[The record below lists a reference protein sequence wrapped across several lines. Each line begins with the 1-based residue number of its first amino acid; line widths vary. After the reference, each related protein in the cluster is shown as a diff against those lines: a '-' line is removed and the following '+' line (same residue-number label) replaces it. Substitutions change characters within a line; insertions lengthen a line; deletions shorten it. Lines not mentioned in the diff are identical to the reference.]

1 MTNLK
6 FPLTL
11 SCGCKALS
19 NCRCWSERGN
29 SGRVDGDSPIDRVL
43 REFNGA
49 WRQTLENYGCH
60 LPSGRHHGPCPVCG
74 GKDRFRFDDKEGRG
88 TWFCSQ
94 CDPQSGGGLLLLSRF
109 LGKPTIEVANELLG
123 NTPERSR
130 APVYRSFVSEDQI
143 RKANHEQARKG
154 AEALL
159 ASSELRPHAY
169 MSDRGLDG
177 QWLVNGEPIM
187 GKDRAV
193 IQPGE
198 LMLVPAYK
206 AEGDGSKLV
215 NVQKIKANKEKRP
228 LFGGDMAGVYHKLD
242 GHQKLIAIVEG
253 YATGVT
259 VNQVTGATTYCAFN
273 TGNLAAVSAWVA
285 GQHPGVSLVF
295 FADHDELDITHQWR
309 PGEKFAKDAA
319 APLGATVA
327 LPPELGDWDDYRQA
341 HGVEATKLAMKSAII
356 ADREA
361 CGVVVKQKDD
371 IKQVSVD
378 PANISA
384 SSAQLAAKTAH
395 DREKSTDCG
404 DSLIPPPAP
413 FGFTL
418 PGIAPAPAPAAANK
432 RKAAPKESDLPPG
445 IDFTGMDIDTPP
457 GLAGRIVEYIRE
469 GANRQLSGGAYSA
482 MALQCMAMAAAG
494 LPGLGGTKLSLITLT
509 LGMSAAGK
517 EWPQRVVKN
526 LLDAHGKT
534 IYGDIRSDK
543 DVIRSAIYDNG
554 HCFYVVDEA
563 QKILS
568 SNTGS
573 QQNKHMSNVIS
584 TLMELSTTSCYKL
597 SQLHR
602 DEFLTHIETARARV
616 EKVIEAKREAIAHM
630 NQDHEEGRIKKAQ
643 LEIEHLERKLADHDK
658 RAITARDGVRNPSL
672 HLLAYSTPQKLAAIV
687 DEDSIE
693 SGFLGRALI
702 NDCGI
707 ERAPQRL
714 TIADLKKAPSGGQD
728 MQFEMLKAQIGLICQ
743 LADDESKHS
752 VDSEFN
758 GSPFRYDITPDAER
772 DMCAILQHY
781 DQHHYRNHPRV
792 GAIYARLVERVMSLS
807 SIMALGNYGCDGARI
822 ESAYVRYA
830 LMLVLQSL
838 EHLTS
843 NLKINEGATEETN
856 EAKLEAV
863 QAAILKMINIDRRKD
878 DQDGW
883 RYVSVIKAQMKRR
896 KFYQQIQKQLDG
908 ANQDAMQNAL
918 AMLGGKVEM
927 DPSGKQIRMRK

>member
-1 MTNLK
+1 MTIK
-6 FPLTL
+6 FPLML
-11 SCGCKALS
+11 SCGHRALDNCK
-19 NCRCWSERGN
+19 CWSERG
-29 SGRVDGDSPIDRVL
+29 SYRSDGDSPIDRVL

-49 WRQTLENYGCH
+49 WRQTLEGYGCR

-74 GKDRFRFDDKEGRG
+74 GKDRFRFDDKDGRG

-109 LGKPTIEVANELLG
+109 LGKPTTEVANELLG

-130 APVYRSFVSEDQI
+130 APAYRSFVSDDQI

-159 ASSELRPHAY
+159 ASSELRPHSY

-177 QWLVNGEPIM
+177 LWLVNGEPIM
-187 GKDRAV
+187 GRDRAI

-198 LMLVPAYK
+198 LLLVPSYK
-206 AEGDGSKLV
+206 AEGDGSMLV
-215 NVQKIKANKEKRP
+215 NIQKIKATKEKRP
-228 LFGGDMAGVYHKLD
+228 IYGGDMAAVYHKLD
-242 GHQKLIAIVEG
+242 GHQRLIAIAEG

-273 TGNLAAVSAWVA
+273 TGNLAAVASWVA
-285 GQHPGVSLVF
+285 GQHPSAPVVL
-295 FADHDELDITHQWR
+295 FADHDELDPVHQWR

-319 APLGATVA
+319 APIRATVA
-327 LPPELGDWDDYRQA
+327 LPPKLGDWDDYRQA
-341 HGVEATKLAMKSAII
+341 HGVEETKVAMKAAII

-361 CGVVVKQKDD
+361 CGVVK
-371 IKQVSVD
+371 
-378 PANISA
+378 PAKHTPEPTPT
-384 SSAQLAAKTAH
+384 QEPAH
-395 DREKSTDCG
+395 M
-404 DSLIPPPAP
+404 PPAPVAP

-418 PGIAPAPAPAAANK
+418 PGAAPAPTSSPAAK
-432 RKAAPKESDLPPG
+432 RKAQPKESDLPPG
-445 IDFTGMDIDTPP
+445 IDFTGMDIDSPP
-457 GLAGRIVEYIRE
+457 GLAGRIVEYIRN

-482 MALQCMAMAAAG
+482 MALQCMAMAGAG
-494 LPGLGGTKLSLITLT
+494 LEGLGGTKLSLITLT

-534 IYGDIRSDK
+534 VYGDIRSDK

-563 QKILS
+563 QKILT
-568 SNTGS
+568 SNSGS
-573 QQNKHMSNVIS
+573 QHNKHMSNVIS

-602 DEFLTHIETARARV
+602 DEFLAHIETARARV

-630 NQDHEEGRIKKAQ
+630 NQDHEEARIKKAQ

-714 TIADLKKAPSGGQD
+714 TIADLKKPQSGGQD

-743 LADDESKHS
+743 LADDQSKQS

-758 GSPFRYDITPDAER
+758 GVPFGYQLTPEAEQ
-772 DMCAILQHY
+772 DLDAILNHY

-807 SIMALGNYGCDGARI
+807 SIMALGNYGCDGARV
-822 ESAYVRYA
+822 ERSYVRYA
-830 LMLVLQSL
+830 LMLTLQSL
-838 EHLTS
+838 DHLTS
-843 NLKINEGATEETN
+843 NLKINEGATEETV
-856 EAKLEAV
+856 EARLEAV
-863 QAAILKMINIDRRKD
+863 QAAILKMINVDRRKD

-883 RYVSVIKAQMKRR
+883 RYISVIKAQMKRR

-918 AMLGGKVEM
+918 AMLGGKVEV
-927 DPSGKQIRMRK
+927 DPTGKQIRLRK

>member
-1 MTNLK
+1 MTNLT

-74 GKDRFRFDDKEGRG
+74 GKDRFRFDDKDGRG

-130 APVYRSFVSEDQI
+130 APVYRSFVSDDQI

-159 ASSELRPHAY
+159 ASSELRPHPY

-177 QWLVNGEPIM
+177 LWLVNGEPIM
-187 GKDRAV
+187 GRDRSV
-193 IQPGE
+193 IQPGG
-198 LMLVPAYK
+198 LLLVPAYK
-206 AEGDGSKLV
+206 AEGDGSLLV
-215 NVQKIKANKEKRP
+215 NVQKIKASKEKRP
-228 LFGGDMAGVYHKLD
+228 IYGGDMAAVYHKID
-242 GHQKLIAIVEG
+242 GHQKLIAIAEG

-273 TGNLAAVSAWVA
+273 TGNLAAVAAWA
-285 GQHPGVSLVF
+285 SGQHPGVPVVL
-295 FADHDELDITHQWR
+295 FADHDELDPAHQWR

-341 HGVEATKLAMKSAII
+341 HGVEATKLAMRQAIA

-361 CGVVVKQKDD
+361 CGVVVAK
-371 IKQVSVD
+371 
-378 PANISA
+378 PAPAESA
-384 SSAQLAAKTAH
+384 PQPAAEPAPAPTMQ
-395 DREKSTDCG
+395 
-404 DSLIPPPAP
+404 PAP

-418 PGIAPAPAPAAANK
+418 PGMPPSPAVATTK

-445 IDFTGMDIDTPP
+445 IDFNGMDIDTPP

-482 MALQCMAMAAAG
+482 MALQCMAMAGAG

-534 IYGDIRSDK
+534 VYGDIRSDK

-616 EKVIEAKREAIAHM
+616 EKVIEAKREAMAHM

-643 LEIEHLERKLADHDK
+643 LEIEHLERKLADHDR

-714 TIADLKKAPSGGQD
+714 TIEDLKKAPTGGQD

-752 VDSEFN
+752 VDNEFN
-758 GSPFRYDITPDAER
+758 GSRFRYDITPDAER

-822 ESAYVRYA
+822 ESSYVRYA

-843 NLKINEGATEETN
+843 NLKINEGATEETV

-918 AMLGGKVEM
+918 AMLGGNIEM

>member
-123 NTPERSR
+123 NTTERSR
-130 APVYRSFVSEDQI
+130 APVYRSFVSDDQI

-159 ASSELRPHAY
+159 TSSELRPHPY

-187 GKDRAV
+187 GKDRAI
-193 IQPGE
+193 IQPGD
-198 LMLVPAYK
+198 LLLVPAYK
-206 AEGDGSKLV
+206 ADGDGSKLV

-228 LFGGDMAGVYHKLD
+228 LFGGDMAAVYHKLD

-259 VNQVTGATTYCAFN
+259 ANQVTGATTYCAFN
-273 TGNLAAVSAWVA
+273 TGNLAVVSAWVA
-285 GQHPGVSLVF
+285 EQHPGVPVVF
-295 FADHDELDITHQWR
+295 FADHDEHGAGLR
-309 PGEKFAKDAA
+309 YAKDAA
-319 APLGATVA
+319 APIGATVA

-341 HGVEATKLAMKSAII
+341 HGVEETKQAMRQAIA

-361 CGVVVKQKDD
+361 CGVVVAKPVTTK
-371 IKQVSVD
+371 SALE
-378 PANISA
+378 PAPN
-384 SSAQLAAKTAH
+384 T
-395 DREKSTDCG
+395 STT
-404 DSLIPPPAP
+404 PEPAPTMQQPAP

-418 PGIAPAPAPAAANK
+418 PGMPPAPTPAPASK
-432 RKAAPKESDLPPG
+432 RKATPKESDLPPG

-643 LEIEHLERKLADHDK
+643 LEIEQLERKLADHDK

-714 TIADLKKAPSGGQD
+714 TIADLKKAPTGGQD

-822 ESAYVRYA
+822 ESSYVRYA

-843 NLKINEGATEETN
+843 NLKINEGATEETV

-918 AMLGGKVEM
+918 AMLGGKIEM

>member
-1 MTNLK
+1 MTNLT

-49 WRQTLENYGCH
+49 WRQTLENYGCR

-74 GKDRFRFDDKEGRG
+74 GKDRFRFDDKDGRG

-123 NTPERSR
+123 NTQERSR
-130 APVYRSFVSEDQI
+130 APVYRSFVSEEQI

-159 ASSELRPHAY
+159 ASSELRTHPY

-187 GKDRAV
+187 GRDRSV

-198 LMLVPAYK
+198 LLLVPAYK
-206 AEGDGSKLV
+206 ADGDGSKLV

-228 LFGGDMAGVYHKLD
+228 LYGGDMAGVYHKLD
-242 GHQKLIAIVEG
+242 GHQKLIAIAEG

-273 TGNLAAVSAWVA
+273 TGNLASVLAWVS
-285 GQHPGVSLVF
+285 GQHPGVPVVL
-295 FADHDELDITHQWR
+295 FADNDEHGAGLR
-309 PGEKFAKDAA
+309 YAKDAA

-341 HGVEATKLAMKSAII
+341 HGVEATKLAMRQAIA

-361 CGVVVKQKDD
+361 CGVVAK
-371 IKQVSVD
+371 
-378 PANISA
+378 PAQEPTKA
-384 SSAQLAAKTAH
+384 PEPTPEPAPMPPVPSAQ
-395 DREKSTDCG
+395 
-404 DSLIPPPAP
+404 

-418 PGIAPAPAPAAANK
+418 PGAAPAPAAGGAAK
-432 RKAAPKESDLPPG
+432 RKAPPKESDLPPG
-445 IDFTGMDIDTPP
+445 IDFDGMDIDSPP

-482 MALQCMAMAAAG
+482 MALQCMAMAGAG

-568 SNTGS
+568 SNSGS

-643 LEIEHLERKLADHDK
+643 LEIEQLERKLADHDK
-658 RAITARDGVRNPSL
+658 RAITARDGVRHPSL

-714 TIADLKKAPSGGQD
+714 TIADLKKAPTGGQD

-822 ESAYVRYA
+822 ESSYVRYA

-843 NLKINEGATEETN
+843 NLKINEGATEETV

>member
-11 SCGCKALS
+11 SCGCGALS

-29 SGRVDGDSPIDRVL
+29 TGRVDGDSPIDRVL

-130 APVYRSFVSEDQI
+130 APVYRSFVSEDRI

-159 ASSELRPHAY
+159 ASSELRPHPY

-187 GKDRAV
+187 GRDRSV

-198 LMLVPAYK
+198 LLLVPAYK

-215 NVQKIKANKEKRP
+215 NVQKIKTNKEKRP
-228 LFGGDMAGVYHKLD
+228 LYGGDMAGVYHKLD

-273 TGNLAAVSAWVA
+273 TGNLASVSAWVA
-285 GQHPGVSLVF
+285 GRHPGVPLVF
-295 FADHDELDITHQWR
+295 FADNDEHGAGLR
-309 PGEKFAKDAA
+309 YAKDAA
-319 APLGATVA
+319 APIAATVA
-327 LPPELGDWDDYRQA
+327 LPPELGDWDDYRQK
-341 HGVEATKLAMKSAII
+341 HGVEEAKLAMRQAIA

-361 CGVVVKQKDD
+361 CGVVV
-371 IKQVSVD
+371 
-378 PANISA
+378 
-384 SSAQLAAKTAH
+384 AK
-395 DREKSTDCG
+395 
-404 DSLIPPPAP
+404 PAP
-413 FGFTL
+413 APALTTATTPEPAPAMSTQSTPQAHFGFTL
-418 PGIAPAPAPAAANK
+418 PGMPQSPAAAATTK
-432 RKAAPKESDLPPG
+432 RKSATKESDLPPG
-445 IDFTGMDIDTPP
+445 IDFNGMDIDTPP

-482 MALQCMAMAAAG
+482 MALQCMAMAGAG

-534 IYGDIRSDK
+534 VYGDIRSDK

-568 SNTGS
+568 SNSGS

-616 EKVIEAKREAIAHM
+616 EKMIEAKREAIAHM

-643 LEIEHLERKLADHDK
+643 LEIEQLERKLADHDR

-714 TIADLKKAPSGGQD
+714 TIEDLKKAPSGGQD

-752 VDSEFN
+752 VDNEFN
-758 GSPFRYDITPDAER
+758 GSRFRYDITPGAER

-822 ESAYVRYA
+822 ESSYVRYA

-843 NLKINEGATEETN
+843 NLKINEGATEETV

-918 AMLGGKVEM
+918 AMLGGKIEM
-927 DPSGKQIRMRK
+927 DPSGKQIRLRK

>member
-1 MTNLK
+1 MTNLT
-6 FPLTL
+6 FPLML
-11 SCGCKALS
+11 SCGHQALS
-19 NCRCWSERGN
+19 NCKCWSERG
-29 SGRVDGDSPIDRVL
+29 SRRPDGDSPVDRVL

-49 WRQTLENYGCH
+49 WRQTMENYGCH

-74 GKDRFRFDDKEGRG
+74 GKDRFRFDDKDGRG

-94 CDPQSGGGLLLLSRF
+94 CDPQSGGGLLLLSKF

-159 ASSELRPHAY
+159 ASSELHQHAY

-187 GKDRAV
+187 GRDRSV
-193 IQPGE
+193 IQPGD
-198 LMLVPAYK
+198 LLLVPVYK

-242 GHQKLIAIVEG
+242 GHQKLIAITEG

-259 VNQVTGATTYCAFN
+259 VNQVTGALTYCAFN
-273 TGNLAAVSAWVA
+273 TGNLAAVAAWA
-285 GQHPGVSLVF
+285 SGQHPGVPVVL
-295 FADHDELDITHQWR
+295 FADNDEHGAGLR
-309 PGEKFAKDAA
+309 YAKDAA
-319 APLGATVA
+319 APLSATVA
-327 LPPELGDWDDYRQA
+327 LPTELGDWDDYRQA
-341 HGVEATKLAMKSAII
+341 HGVEATKLAMRQAIA

-361 CGVVVKQKDD
+361 CGVVAK
-371 IKQVSVD
+371 
-378 PANISA
+378 PAQEPTKA
-384 SSAQLAAKTAH
+384 PEPTPEPA
-395 DREKSTDCG
+395 
-404 DSLIPPPAP
+404 PMPPAP
-413 FGFTL
+413 VAHFGFTL
-418 PGIAPAPAPAAANK
+418 PGIPPAPSAATTK
-432 RKAAPKESDLPPG
+432 RKAPPKESDLPPG
-445 IDFTGMDIDTPP
+445 IDFNGMDIDNPP
-457 GLAGRIVEYIRE
+457 GLAGRIVEYIRN

-482 MALQCMAMAAAG
+482 MALQCMAMAGAG
-494 LPGLGGTKLSLITLT
+494 LEGLGGTKLSLITLT

-534 IYGDIRSDK
+534 VYGDIRSDK

-643 LEIEHLERKLADHDK
+643 LEIEQLERKLADHDR

-714 TIADLKKAPSGGQD
+714 TIEDLKKAPTGGQD

-752 VDSEFN
+752 VDNEFN
-758 GSPFRYDITPDAER
+758 GVPFGYQLTPEAEE
-772 DMCAILQHY
+772 DLDAILNHY

-807 SIMALGNYGCDGARI
+807 SIMALGNYGCDGARV
-822 ESAYVRYA
+822 ERSYVRYA
-830 LMLVLQSL
+830 LMLVLHSL

-843 NLKINEGATEETN
+843 NLKINEGATEETV

-927 DPSGKQIRMRK
+927 DPSGKQIRLRK

>member
-123 NTPERSR
+123 NTTERSR

-159 ASSELRPHAY
+159 ASSELRAHPY

-193 IQPGE
+193 IKPGE

-242 GHQKLIAIVEG
+242 GHQKLIAIAEG

-285 GQHPGVSLVF
+285 GQHPGVPVVF

-319 APLGATVA
+319 APIGATVA

-341 HGVEATKLAMKSAII
+341 HGMEETKMAMKSAII

-361 CGVVVKQKDD
+361 CGV
-371 IKQVSVD
+371 
-378 PANISA
+378 A
-384 SSAQLAAKTAH
+384 AAKPVPSEPAPEPAPTM
-395 DREKSTDCG
+395 
-404 DSLIPPPAP
+404 LPPAPNAPITP

-418 PGIAPAPAPAAANK
+418 PGMAPSPSATETK
-432 RKAAPKESDLPPG
+432 RKADPKESDLPPG

-630 NQDHEEGRIKKAQ
+630 NQDHEDGRIKKAQ
-643 LEIEHLERKLADHDK
+643 LEIEQLERKLADHDK

-714 TIADLKKAPSGGQD
+714 TIADLKKAPAGGQD

-822 ESAYVRYA
+822 ESSYVRYA

-843 NLKINEGATEETN
+843 NLKINEGATEETI

-918 AMLGGKVEM
+918 AMLGGKVEV
-927 DPSGKQIRMRK
+927 DPSGKQIRLRK

>member
-74 GKDRFRFDDKEGRG
+74 GKDRFRFDDKDGRG

-187 GKDRAV
+187 GRDRSV

-242 GHQKLIAIVEG
+242 GHKKLIAIVEG

-259 VNQVTGATTYCAFN
+259 VNQVTGATTYVAFQ
-273 TGNLAAVSAWVA
+273 TGNLASVSAWVA
-285 GQHPGVSLVF
+285 GQHPGGAVVF
-295 FADHDELDITHQWR
+295 FADHDELDPVHQWR

-319 APLGATVA
+319 APIGATVA

-341 HGVEATKLAMKSAII
+341 HGVEETKVAMRQAIA

-361 CGVVVKQKDD
+361 CGVVVAKPE
-371 IKQVSVD
+371 
-378 PANISA
+378 PAEPA
-384 SSAQLAAKTAH
+384 PAPTAATML
-395 DREKSTDCG
+395 EPTPTT
-404 DSLIPPPAP
+404 PPPTP

-418 PGIAPAPAPAAANK
+418 PGMPPAPAAATTK

-482 MALQCMAMAAAG
+482 MALQCMAMAGAG

-568 SNTGS
+568 SNSGG

-714 TIADLKKAPSGGQD
+714 TIADLKKAPAGGQD

-743 LADDESKHS
+743 LADDESKRS
-752 VDSEFN
+752 VDNEFN

-822 ESAYVRYA
+822 ESSYVRYS

-843 NLKINEGATEETN
+843 NLKINEGATEETV

-927 DPSGKQIRMRK
+927 DPSGKQIRLRK

>member
-6 FPLTL
+6 FPLAL

-29 SGRVDGDSPIDRVL
+29 SGRVDGNSPIDRVS

-159 ASSELRPHAY
+159 ASSELRPHPY

-177 QWLVNGEPIM
+177 HWLVNGEPIM
-187 GKDRAV
+187 GRDRSV

-198 LMLVPAYK
+198 LLLIPAYK

-215 NVQKIKANKEKRP
+215 NVHKIKANKEKRP
-228 LFGGDMAGVYHKLD
+228 LFGGDMAAVYHKLD
-242 GHQKLIAIVEG
+242 GHQKLIAIAEG

-285 GQHPGVSLVF
+285 GHHPGVSVVF
-295 FADHDELDITHQWR
+295 FADNDEHGAGLR
-309 PGEKFAKDAA
+309 YAKDAA

-327 LPPELGDWDDYRQA
+327 LPPELGDWDDYRQV
-341 HGVEATKLAMKSAII
+341 HGGEATKLAMRQAIA
-356 ADREA
+356 ADRES
-361 CGVVVKQKDD
+361 CGVAVAK
-371 IKQVSVD
+371 
-378 PANISA
+378 PAQA
-384 SSAQLAAKTAH
+384 EHTPAEPAPTTAATPEPAP
-395 DREKSTDCG
+395 
-404 DSLIPPPAP
+404 IMPPPAP

-418 PGIAPAPAPAAANK
+418 PGMPPAPTPAPASK
-432 RKAAPKESDLPPG
+432 RKVAPKESDLPPG

-630 NQDHEEGRIKKAQ
+630 NQVHEEGRIKKAQ
-643 LEIEHLERKLADHDK
+643 LEIEQLERKLADHDK

-714 TIADLKKAPSGGQD
+714 TIADLKKAPAGGQD

-752 VDSEFN
+752 VDNEFN

-772 DMCAILQHY
+772 DMCVILQHY

-822 ESAYVRYA
+822 ESSYVRYA

-843 NLKINEGATEETN
+843 NLKINEGATEETI

>member
-130 APVYRSFVSEDQI
+130 APVYRSFVGEDQI

-159 ASSELRPHAY
+159 ASSELRQHAY

-187 GKDRAV
+187 GRDRSV

-198 LMLVPAYK
+198 LLLVPAYK
-206 AEGDGSKLV
+206 AEGDGSMLV

-228 LFGGDMAGVYHKLD
+228 IYGGDMAAVYHKLD
-242 GHQKLIAIVEG
+242 GHQKLIAITEG

-273 TGNLAAVSAWVA
+273 TGNLASVSAWVA
-285 GQHPGVSLVF
+285 SQHPGVSVVF

-319 APLGATVA
+319 APIGATVA
-327 LPPELGDWDDYRQA
+327 LPPGLGDWDDYRQE
-341 HGVEATKLAMKSAII
+341 HGLEATKLAMRQAIA
-356 ADREA
+356 ADRES
-361 CGVVVKQKDD
+361 CGVAVAK
-371 IKQVSVD
+371 
-378 PANISA
+378 PAPA
-384 SSAQLAAKTAH
+384 EPAPTTAATP
-395 DREKSTDCG
+395 E
-404 DSLIPPPAP
+404 PAPTMQQPSP

-418 PGIAPAPAPAAANK
+418 PGMPPAPTPAPASK
-432 RKAAPKESDLPPG
+432 RKASPKESDLPPG
-445 IDFTGMDIDTPP
+445 IDFSGMDIDTPP

-602 DEFLTHIETARARV
+602 DEFLAHIETARARV

-643 LEIEHLERKLADHDK
+643 LEIEQLERKLADHDK

-714 TIADLKKAPSGGQD
+714 TIADLKKAPAGGQD

-822 ESAYVRYA
+822 ESSYVRYA

-843 NLKINEGATEETN
+843 NLKINEGATEETI

>member
-1 MTNLK
+1 MTNLT

-29 SGRVDGDSPIDRVL
+29 YGRVDGDSPIDRVL

-60 LPSGRHHGPCPVCG
+60 LPSGRNHGPCPVCSG
-74 GKDRFRFDDKEGRG
+74 GKQSSDRFRFDDKDGRG
-88 TWFCSQ
+88 TWFCNQ
-94 CDPQSGGGLLLLSRF
+94 CTPQSGGGLLLLSRF

-123 NTPERSR
+123 NTTERSR
-130 APVYRSFVSEDQI
+130 APVYRSFVSDDQI

-159 ASSELRPHAY
+159 ASSELRHHPY

-187 GKDRAV
+187 GRDRSV
-193 IQPGE
+193 IQPGD
-198 LMLVPAYK
+198 LLLVPAYK

-242 GHQKLIAIVEG
+242 GHQKLIAITEG

-273 TGNLAAVSAWVA
+273 TGNLAVVAAWA
-285 GQHPGVSLVF
+285 SEQHPGVPVVF
-295 FADHDELDITHQWR
+295 FADNDEHGAGLR
-309 PGEKFAKDAA
+309 YAKDAA
-319 APLGATVA
+319 APIGATVA

-341 HGVEATKLAMKSAII
+341 HGVEEAKIAMRQAIA

-361 CGVVVKQKDD
+361 CGVVVTKAATAEPE
-371 IKQVSVD
+371 
-378 PANISA
+378 PAA
-384 SSAQLAAKTAH
+384 PAAVEPGPAPT
-395 DREKSTDCG
+395 E
-404 DSLIPPPAP
+404 PPPTP

-418 PGIAPAPAPAAANK
+418 PGMAPAPAAAPASK

-482 MALQCMAMAAAG
+482 MALQCMAMAGAG

-534 IYGDIRSDK
+534 VYGDIRSDK

-616 EKVIEAKREAIAHM
+616 EKVIEAKREAMAHM

-643 LEIEHLERKLADHDK
+643 LEIEQLERKLADHDR

-714 TIADLKKAPSGGQD
+714 TIEDLKKAPTGGQD

-743 LADDESKHS
+743 LADDESKQS
-752 VDSEFN
+752 VDNEFN
-758 GSPFRYDITPDAER
+758 GSRFRYDITPDAER

-822 ESAYVRYA
+822 ESSYVRYA

-843 NLKINEGATEETN
+843 NLKINEGATEETV

-918 AMLGGKVEM
+918 AMLGGKIEM
-927 DPSGKQIRMRK
+927 DPSGKQIRLRK

>member
-19 NCRCWSERGN
+19 NCRCWSERCN

-60 LPSGRHHGPCPVCG
+60 LPSGRNHGPCPVCSG
-74 GKDRFRFDDKEGRG
+74 GKQNSDRFRFDDKGGRG

-109 LGKPTIEVANELLG
+109 LGKPTIDVANELLG

-159 ASSELRPHAY
+159 ASSELRTHPY

-187 GKDRAV
+187 GKDRVV

-228 LFGGDMAGVYHKLD
+228 LFGGDMSGVYHKLD
-242 GHQKLIAIVEG
+242 GHQKLIAIAEG

-259 VNQVTGATTYCAFN
+259 VNQVTGAATYCAFN

-285 GQHPGVSLVF
+285 GQHPGVPVVF
-295 FADHDELDITHQWR
+295 FADNDEHGAGLR
-309 PGEKFAKDAA
+309 YAKDAA
-319 APLGATVA
+319 APIGATVA

-341 HGVEATKLAMKSAII
+341 HGVEAAKLAMKSAII

-361 CGVVVKQKDD
+361 CGVAVAKQAP
-371 IKQVSVD
+371 VE
-378 PANISA
+378 PAPEPAPTTSTTPESA
-384 SSAQLAAKTAH
+384 PVM
-395 DREKSTDCG
+395 
-404 DSLIPPPAP
+404 PPPAPSAPPTP

-418 PGIAPAPAPAAANK
+418 PGMAPAPAAAPASK

-568 SNTGS
+568 SNSGS

-643 LEIEHLERKLADHDK
+643 LEIEQLERKLADHDK

-714 TIADLKKAPSGGQD
+714 TIADLKKAPTGGQD

-843 NLKINEGATEETN
+843 NLKINEGATEETI

-927 DPSGKQIRMRK
+927 DPSGKQIRLRK

>member
-1 MTNLK
+1 MTNLT

-29 SGRVDGDSPIDRVL
+29 SGRVDGDSPIERVL

-74 GKDRFRFDDKEGRG
+74 GKDRFRFDDKDGRG

-130 APVYRSFVSEDQI
+130 APVYRSFVSEGQI

-159 ASSELRPHAY
+159 ASSELRQHAY

-187 GKDRAV
+187 GRDRSV

-242 GHQKLIAIVEG
+242 GHQKLIAIAEG

-273 TGNLAAVSAWVA
+273 TGNLASVSAWVV
-285 GQHPGVSLVF
+285 GQHPGVPVVF
-295 FADHDELDITHQWR
+295 FADSDEHGAGLR
-309 PGEKFAKDAA
+309 YAKDAA

-341 HGVEATKLAMKSAII
+341 HGVEATKLAMRHAI
-356 ADREA
+356 ASDREV
-361 CGVVVKQKDD
+361 CGVVVAK
-371 IKQVSVD
+371 
-378 PANISA
+378 PAPA
-384 SSAQLAAKTAH
+384 EPAPAAPAAVEPGPAPT
-395 DREKSTDCG
+395 EP
-404 DSLIPPPAP
+404 LPQAP

-418 PGIAPAPAPAAANK
+418 PGMAPAPAAATITTTK

-568 SNTGS
+568 SNSGG

-602 DEFLTHIETARARV
+602 DEFLAHIETARARV

-643 LEIEHLERKLADHDK
+643 LEIEQLERKLADHDK
-658 RAITARDGVRNPSL
+658 RAITAREGVRNPSL

-714 TIADLKKAPSGGQD
+714 TIADLKKAPAGGQD

-743 LADDESKHS
+743 LADDESKRS
-752 VDSEFN
+752 VDNEFN

-822 ESAYVRYA
+822 ESSYVRYA

-843 NLKINEGATEETN
+843 NLKINEGATEETV

-927 DPSGKQIRMRK
+927 DPSGKQIRLRK

>member
-1 MTNLK
+1 MTNLT

-159 ASSELRPHAY
+159 ASSELRPHPY

-187 GKDRAV
+187 GRDRSV

-242 GHQKLIAIVEG
+242 GHRKLIAITEG

-273 TGNLAAVSAWVA
+273 TGNLASVSAWVA
-285 GQHPGVSLVF
+285 GQHPGVPVVF
-295 FADHDELDITHQWR
+295 FADNDEHGAGLR
-309 PGEKFAKDAA
+309 YAKDAA
-319 APLGATVA
+319 APIGATVA

-341 HGVEATKLAMKSAII
+341 HGVEETKLAMRQAIA

-361 CGVVVKQKDD
+361 CGVV
-371 IKQVSVD
+371 
-378 PANISA
+378 
-384 SSAQLAAKTAH
+384 AAKPAPAPEPAPTAATTP
-395 DREKSTDCG
+395 ELTPTTPTQSA
-404 DSLIPPPAP
+404 PQAP

-418 PGIAPAPAPAAANK
+418 PGMAPAPAAATITTTK

-482 MALQCMAMAAAG
+482 MALQCMAMAGAG

-643 LEIEHLERKLADHDK
+643 LEIEQLERKLADHDK
-658 RAITARDGVRNPSL
+658 RAITAREGVRNPSL

-714 TIADLKKAPSGGQD
+714 TIADLKKAPAGGQD

-743 LADDESKHS
+743 LADDESKRS
-752 VDSEFN
+752 VDNEFN

-822 ESAYVRYA
+822 ESSYVRYA

-843 NLKINEGATEETN
+843 NLKINEGATEETV

-918 AMLGGKVEM
+918 AMLGGKIEM

>member
-1 MTNLK
+1 MTIK
-6 FPLTL
+6 FPLML
-11 SCGCKALS
+11 SCGHQALS
-19 NCRCWSERGN
+19 NCKCWSERG
-29 SGRVDGDSPIDRVL
+29 SRRPDGDSPVDRVL

-49 WRQTLENYGCH
+49 WRQTLEGYGCH

-74 GKDRFRFDDKEGRG
+74 GKDRFRFDDKDGRG

-123 NTPERSR
+123 NTRERSR
-130 APVYRSFVSEDQI
+130 APVYRAIVSDDQI

-159 ASSELRPHAY
+159 ASSELRPHPY

-187 GKDRAV
+187 GRDRSV

-206 AEGDGSKLV
+206 AEGDGSRLV

-228 LFGGDMAGVYHKLD
+228 IYGGDMAAVYHKID
-242 GHQKLIAIVEG
+242 GHQKLIAIAEG

-259 VNQVTGATTYCAFN
+259 VNQVTGALTYCAFN
-273 TGNLAAVSAWVA
+273 TGNLAAVAAWA
-285 GQHPGVSLVF
+285 SGQHPGVPVVL
-295 FADHDELDITHQWR
+295 FADNDEHGAGLR
-309 PGEKFAKDAA
+309 YAKDAA

-327 LPPELGDWDDYRQA
+327 LPPELGDWDDYRQK
-341 HGVEATKLAMKSAII
+341 HGVEETKLAMRQAIA

-361 CGVVVKQKDD
+361 CGVVVAK
-371 IKQVSVD
+371 
-378 PANISA
+378 PAPA
-384 SSAQLAAKTAH
+384 EPPAVEPGPAPT
-395 DREKSTDCG
+395 E
-404 DSLIPPPAP
+404 PPPTP

-418 PGIAPAPAPAAANK
+418 PGMAPAPAAATTTK

-534 IYGDIRSDK
+534 VYGDIRSDK

-643 LEIEHLERKLADHDK
+643 LEIEQLERKLADHDR
-658 RAITARDGVRNPSL
+658 RAITAREGVRNPSL

-714 TIADLKKAPSGGQD
+714 TIEDLKKAPTGCQD
-728 MQFEMLKAQIGLICQ
+728 MQFEMLKAQIGIICQ
-743 LADDESKHS
+743 LADDESKRS
-752 VDSEFN
+752 VDNEFN

-822 ESAYVRYA
+822 ESSYVRYA

-843 NLKINEGATEETN
+843 NLKINEGATEETV

-863 QAAILKMINIDRRKD
+863 QAAILKMINIERRKD

-927 DPSGKQIRMRK
+927 DPSGKQIRLRK

>member
-1 MTNLK
+1 MTNIK

-49 WRQTLENYGCH
+49 WRQTLENYGCR

-159 ASSELRPHAY
+159 ASSELRSHPY

-187 GKDRAV
+187 GKDRAI
-193 IQPGE
+193 IQPGD
-198 LMLVPAYK
+198 LLLVPAYK

-228 LFGGDMAGVYHKLD
+228 LFGGDMVGVYHKLD
-242 GHQKLIAIVEG
+242 GHKKLIAITEG

-285 GQHPGVSLVF
+285 GQHPGVPVVF
-295 FADHDELDITHQWR
+295 FADHDEHGAGLR
-309 PGEKFAKDAA
+309 YAKDAA
-319 APLGATVA
+319 APIGATVA

-341 HGVEATKLAMKSAII
+341 HGVEATKLAMRQAIA
-356 ADREA
+356 ADRES
-361 CGVVVKQKDD
+361 CGVAVAKPEAA
-371 IKQVSVD
+371 
-378 PANISA
+378 PAPTPAPAPAPTIA
-384 SSAQLAAKTAH
+384 PEPAP
-395 DREKSTDCG
+395 
-404 DSLIPPPAP
+404 IMPPPAP

-418 PGIAPAPAPAAANK
+418 PGMSPAPAAAPASK

-445 IDFTGMDIDTPP
+445 IDFTGMDIDAPP

-482 MALQCMAMAAAG
+482 MALQCMAMAGAG
-494 LPGLGGTKLSLITLT
+494 LDGLGGTKLSLITLT

-534 IYGDIRSDK
+534 VYGDIRSDK

-568 SNTGS
+568 SNSGS

-616 EKVIEAKREAIAHM
+616 EKVIEAKREAMAGM
-630 NQDHEEGRIKKAQ
+630 NKDHEEARIKKAQ
-643 LEIEHLERKLADHDK
+643 LEIEQLERKLADHDK
-658 RAITARDGVRNPSL
+658 RAITARDGVKDPSL

-714 TIADLKKAPSGGQD
+714 TIADLKKAPAGGQD

-743 LADDESKHS
+743 LADDESKRS
-752 VDSEFN
+752 VDNEFN

-772 DMCAILQHY
+772 DMCVILQHY

-807 SIMALGNYGCDGARI
+807 SIMALGNYSCDGARI
-822 ESAYVRYA
+822 ESSYVRYA

-843 NLKINEGATEETN
+843 NLKINEGATEETI

>member
-1 MTNLK
+1 
-6 FPLTL
+6 
-11 SCGCKALS
+11 
-19 NCRCWSERGN
+19 
-29 SGRVDGDSPIDRVL
+29 
-43 REFNGA
+43 
-49 WRQTLENYGCH
+49 
-60 LPSGRHHGPCPVCG
+60 
-74 GKDRFRFDDKEGRG
+74 
-88 TWFCSQ
+88 
-94 CDPQSGGGLLLLSRF
+94 
-109 LGKPTIEVANELLG
+109 
-123 NTPERSR
+123 
-130 APVYRSFVSEDQI
+130 
-143 RKANHEQARKG
+143 
-154 AEALL
+154 
-159 ASSELRPHAY
+159 
-169 MSDRGLDG
+169 
-177 QWLVNGEPIM
+177 
-187 GKDRAV
+187 
-193 IQPGE
+193 
-198 LMLVPAYK
+198 MLVPAYK

-273 TGNLAAVSAWVA
+273 TGNLASVSAWVA
-285 GQHPGVSLVF
+285 DQHPGAPVVF
-295 FADHDELDITHQWR
+295 FADNDEHGAGLR
-309 PGEKFAKDAA
+309 YAKDAA
-319 APLGATVA
+319 APICATVA

-341 HGVEATKLAMKSAII
+341 HGVEATKAAMRQAIA

-361 CGVVVKQKDD
+361 CWVVTAKPV
-371 IKQVSVD
+371 
-378 PANISA
+378 PAPA
-384 SSAQLAAKTAH
+384 PTAATMP
-395 DREKSTDCG
+395 EQTPVM
-404 DSLIPPPAP
+404 IPPTP

-418 PGIAPAPAPAAANK
+418 PGMAPAPAAATSATTK

-445 IDFTGMDIDTPP
+445 IDFNGMDIDTPP

-482 MALQCMAMAAAG
+482 MALQCMAMAGAG

-568 SNTGS
+568 SNSGS

-602 DEFLTHIETARARV
+602 DEFLTHIETARSRV

-643 LEIEHLERKLADHDK
+643 LEIEQLERKLADHDK
-658 RAITARDGVRNPSL
+658 RAITAREGVRNPSL

-714 TIADLKKAPSGGQD
+714 TIADLKKAPAGGQD

-743 LADDESKHS
+743 LADDESKRS
-752 VDSEFN
+752 VDNEFN

-807 SIMALGNYGCDGARI
+807 SIMALGNCGCDGARI
-822 ESAYVRYA
+822 ESSYVRYA

-843 NLKINEGATEETN
+843 NLKINEGATEETI

-927 DPSGKQIRMRK
+927 DPSGKQIRLRK

>member
-109 LGKPTIEVANELLG
+109 LGKPTIDVANELLG

-159 ASSELRPHAY
+159 ASSELRSHPY

-187 GKDRAV
+187 GRDRSV

-198 LMLVPAYK
+198 LLLVPAYK
-206 AEGDGSKLV
+206 AEGDGSTLV

-228 LFGGDMAGVYHKLD
+228 LYGGDMAGVYHKLD
-242 GHQKLIAIVEG
+242 GHQKLIAIAEG

-273 TGNLAAVSAWVA
+273 TGNLAAVAAWA
-285 GQHPGVSLVF
+285 SGQHPGVPVVL
-295 FADHDELDITHQWR
+295 FADNDEHGAGLR
-309 PGEKFAKDAA
+309 YAKDAA

-341 HGVEATKLAMKSAII
+341 HGVEATKLAMRQAIA

-361 CGVVVKQKDD
+361 CGVVAK
-371 IKQVSVD
+371 
-378 PANISA
+378 PAQA
-384 SSAQLAAKTAH
+384 EHTTAEPAPTTAATPEPAP
-395 DREKSTDCG
+395 
-404 DSLIPPPAP
+404 IMPPPAP

-418 PGIAPAPAPAAANK
+418 PGMSPAPAAAPASK

-445 IDFTGMDIDTPP
+445 IDFNGMDIDTPP

-643 LEIEHLERKLADHDK
+643 LEIEQLERKLADHDK

-714 TIADLKKAPSGGQD
+714 TIADLKKAPTGGQD

-807 SIMALGNYGCDGARI
+807 SIMALGNYSCDGARI
-822 ESAYVRYA
+822 ESSYVRYA

-927 DPSGKQIRMRK
+927 DPSGKQIRLRK

>member
-29 SGRVDGDSPIDRVL
+29 SGRIDGDSPIERVL
-43 REFNGA
+43 REFNGS

-60 LPSGRHHGPCPVCG
+60 LPSGGHHGPCPVCG
-74 GKDRFRFDDKEGRG
+74 GKDRFRFDDKEGWG

-109 LGKPTIEVANELLG
+109 LGKPTLEVANELLG

-159 ASSELRPHAY
+159 ASSELRPHPY
-169 MSDRGLDG
+169 MLDRGLDG

-187 GKDRAV
+187 GRDRSV

-198 LMLVPAYK
+198 LLLVPAYK

-228 LFGGDMAGVYHKLD
+228 LYGGDMAGVYHKLD
-242 GHQKLIAIVEG
+242 GHQRLIAIVEG

-259 VNQVTGATTYCAFN
+259 VNQVTGATTYVAFQ
-273 TGNLAAVSAWVA
+273 TGNLASVSAWVA
-285 GQHPGVSLVF
+285 SQHPGVPVVF
-295 FADHDELDITHQWR
+295 FADNDEHGAGLR
-309 PGEKFAKDAA
+309 YAKDAA
-319 APLGATVA
+319 APICATVA
-327 LPPELGDWDDYRQA
+327 LPPELGDWDDYRQK
-341 HGVEATKLAMKSAII
+341 HGVEETKLAMRQAIT

-361 CGVVVKQKDD
+361 CGVVVAK
-371 IKQVSVD
+371 
-378 PANISA
+378 PAPAETAPQPAAEPAPAA
-384 SSAQLAAKTAH
+384 SPSMPTQIAPQ
-395 DREKSTDCG
+395 
-404 DSLIPPPAP
+404 AP

-418 PGIAPAPAPAAANK
+418 PGMPPAPAAAPATK
-432 RKAAPKESDLPPG
+432 RKVAPKESDLPPG
-445 IDFTGMDIDTPP
+445 IDFTGMDIDNPP

-482 MALQCMAMAAAG
+482 MALQCMAMAGAG

-534 IYGDIRSDK
+534 VYGDIRSDK

-568 SNTGS
+568 SNTGN

-616 EKVIEAKREAIAHM
+616 EKVIEAKREAMAHM

-643 LEIEHLERKLADHDK
+643 LEIEQLERKLADHDR

-714 TIADLKKAPSGGQD
+714 TIEDLKKAPSGGQD

-752 VDSEFN
+752 VDNEFN
-758 GSPFRYDITPDAER
+758 GSRFRYDITPDAER

-807 SIMALGNYGCDGARI
+807 SIMALGNYGCEGARI
-822 ESAYVRYA
+822 ESSYVRYA

-843 NLKINEGATEETN
+843 NLKINEGATEETV

-918 AMLGGKVEM
+918 AMLGGKIEM
-927 DPSGKQIRMRK
+927 DPSGKQIRLRK

>member
-43 REFNGA
+43 RDFNGA

-88 TWFCSQ
+88 SWFCSQ

-109 LGKPTIEVANELLG
+109 LGRPTIEVANELLG

-159 ASSELRPHAY
+159 ASSELRSHPY

-187 GKDRAV
+187 GKDRAI

-198 LMLVPAYK
+198 LLLVPAHK

-228 LFGGDMAGVYHKLD
+228 LYGGDMAGVYHKLD
-242 GHQKLIAIVEG
+242 GHQRLIAIVEG

-273 TGNLAAVSAWVA
+273 TGNLAAVAAWA
-285 GQHPGVSLVF
+285 SGQHTGVPVVF
-295 FADHDELDITHQWR
+295 FADNDEHGAGLR
-309 PGEKFAKDAA
+309 YARDAA
-319 APLGATVA
+319 APIGATVA
-327 LPPELGDWDDYRQA
+327 LPPELGDWDDYRQTR
-341 HGVEATKLAMKSAII
+341 GVEETKVAMRQGIA

-361 CGVVVKQKDD
+361 CGVAK
-371 IKQVSVD
+371 
-378 PANISA
+378 PAQA
-384 SSAQLAAKTAH
+384 EHTPAEPAPTTAATPEPAP
-395 DREKSTDCG
+395 
-404 DSLIPPPAP
+404 IMPPPAP

-418 PGIAPAPAPAAANK
+418 PGMPPAPTPAPASK
-432 RKAAPKESDLPPG
+432 RKATPKESDLPPG
-445 IDFTGMDIDTPP
+445 IDFNGMDIDTPP

-643 LEIEHLERKLADHDK
+643 LEIEQLERKLADHDK

-714 TIADLKKAPSGGQD
+714 TIADLKKAPTGGQD

-792 GAIYARLVERVMSLS
+792 GAIYARFVERVLSLS
-807 SIMALGNYGCDGARI
+807 SIMALGNVIMGVATI
-822 ESAYVRYA
+822 ESSYVRYA

-856 EAKLEAV
+856 EARLEAV

>member
-130 APVYRSFVSEDQI
+130 APVYRSFVGEDQI

-159 ASSELRPHAY
+159 ASSELRQHAY

-187 GKDRAV
+187 GRDRSV

-198 LMLVPAYK
+198 LLLVPAYK
-206 AEGDGSKLV
+206 AEGDGSMLV

-228 LFGGDMAGVYHKLD
+228 IYGGDMAAVYHKLD
-242 GHQKLIAIVEG
+242 GHQKLIAITEG

-273 TGNLAAVSAWVA
+273 TGNLASVSAWVA
-285 GQHPGVSLVF
+285 SQHPGVSVVF

-319 APLGATVA
+319 APIGATVA
-327 LPPELGDWDDYRQA
+327 LPPGLGDWDDYRQE
-341 HGVEATKLAMKSAII
+341 HGLEATKLAMRQAIA
-356 ADREA
+356 ADRES
-361 CGVVVKQKDD
+361 CGVAVAK
-371 IKQVSVD
+371 
-378 PANISA
+378 PAPA
-384 SSAQLAAKTAH
+384 EPAPTTAATP
-395 DREKSTDCG
+395 E
-404 DSLIPPPAP
+404 PAPTMQQPSP

-418 PGIAPAPAPAAANK
+418 PGMPPAPTPAPASK
-432 RKAAPKESDLPPG
+432 RKASPKESDLPPG
-445 IDFTGMDIDTPP
+445 IDFSGMDIDTPP

-568 SNTGS
+568 SKTGS

-602 DEFLTHIETARARV
+602 DEFLAHIETARARV

-643 LEIEHLERKLADHDK
+643 LEIEQLERKLADHDK

-714 TIADLKKAPSGGQD
+714 TIADLKKAPTGGQD

-822 ESAYVRYA
+822 ESSYVRYA

-843 NLKINEGATEETN
+843 NLKINEGATEETI

>member
-1 MTNLK
+1 MTNLT

-29 SGRVDGDSPIDRVL
+29 SGRVDGDSPIERVL

-74 GKDRFRFDDKEGRG
+74 GKDRFRFDDKDGRG

-123 NTPERSR
+123 NTTERSL

-159 ASSELRPHAY
+159 ASSELRPHPY

-187 GKDRAV
+187 GRDRSV
-193 IQPGE
+193 IQPGD
-198 LMLVPAYK
+198 LLLVPAYK
-206 AEGDGSKLV
+206 AEGDGSRLV
-215 NVQKIKANKEKRP
+215 NVQKIKTNKEKRP

-285 GQHPGVSLVF
+285 ERHQGVPVVF
-295 FADHDELDITHQWR
+295 FADNDEHGAGLR
-309 PGEKFAKDAA
+309 YAKDAA
-319 APLGATVA
+319 APIGATVA
-327 LPPELGDWDDYRQA
+327 LPPELGDWDDYRQR
-341 HGVEATKLAMKSAII
+341 HGVEETKTAMRQAIA

-361 CGVVVKQKDD
+361 CGVVVAK
-371 IKQVSVD
+371 
-378 PANISA
+378 PAPA
-384 SSAQLAAKTAH
+384 EPAPEPVPTTAITP
-395 DREKSTDCG
+395 KPSPTM
-404 DSLIPPPAP
+404 PPPTP

-418 PGIAPAPAPAAANK
+418 PGMPPAPAAATTK

-482 MALQCMAMAAAG
+482 MALQCMAMAGAG

-568 SNTGS
+568 SNSGG

-643 LEIEHLERKLADHDK
+643 LEIEQLERKLTDHDK
-658 RAITARDGVRNPSL
+658 RAITAREGVRNPSL

-714 TIADLKKAPSGGQD
+714 TIADLKKAPTGGQD
-728 MQFEMLKAQIGLICQ
+728 VQFEMLKAQIGMICQ

-752 VDSEFN
+752 VNNEFN

-822 ESAYVRYA
+822 ESSYVRYA

-843 NLKINEGATEETN
+843 NLKINEGATEETV

-918 AMLGGKVEM
+918 AMLGGKIEM
-927 DPSGKQIRMRK
+927 DPSGKQIRLRK

>member
-29 SGRVDGDSPIDRVL
+29 PGRVDGDSPIDRVL

-130 APVYRSFVSEDQI
+130 APVYRSFVSDDQI

-187 GKDRAV
+187 GRDRSV

-198 LMLVPAYK
+198 LLLVPAYK
-206 AEGDGSKLV
+206 AEGDGSMLV

-228 LFGGDMAGVYHKLD
+228 IYGGDMAAVYHKLD
-242 GHQKLIAIVEG
+242 GHQKLIAIAEG

-259 VNQVTGATTYCAFN
+259 VNQVTGALTYCAFN
-273 TGNLAAVSAWVA
+273 TGNLAAVAAWVA
-285 GQHPGVSLVF
+285 GQHHGVPVVL
-295 FADHDELDITHQWR
+295 FADNDEHGAGLR
-309 PGEKFAKDAA
+309 YAKDAA
-319 APLGATVA
+319 APIGATVA

-341 HGVEATKLAMKSAII
+341 HAVEETKLAMRQAI
-356 ADREA
+356 AEDREA
-361 CGVVVKQKDD
+361 CGVVKPTK
-371 IKQVSVD
+371 
-378 PANISA
+378 PAPEPEP
-384 SSAQLAAKTAH
+384 TP
-395 DREKSTDCG
+395 EPTPM
-404 DSLIPPPAP
+404 PPAPSAP

-418 PGIAPAPAPAAANK
+418 PGAAPAPAAATTPK
-432 RKAAPKESDLPPG
+432 RKAPPKESDLPPG
-445 IDFTGMDIDTPP
+445 IDFDGMDIDSPP

-568 SNTGS
+568 SNSGS

-643 LEIEHLERKLADHDK
+643 LEIEQLERKLADHDK

-714 TIADLKKAPSGGQD
+714 TIADLKKAPTGGQD

-792 GAIYARLVERVMSLS
+792 GAIYARFVERVLSLS
-807 SIMALGNYGCDGARI
+807 SIMALGNVIMGVATI
-822 ESAYVRYA
+822 ERSYVRYA

-843 NLKINEGATEETN
+843 NLKINEGATEETI

-927 DPSGKQIRMRK
+927 DQSGKQIRMRK

>member
-11 SCGCKALS
+11 SCGCGALS

-29 SGRVDGDSPIDRVL
+29 TGRVDGDSPIDRVL
-43 REFNGA
+43 REFNGV

-74 GKDRFRFDDKEGRG
+74 GKDRFRFDDKDGRG

-123 NTPERSR
+123 NTPGRSR

-187 GKDRAV
+187 GRDRSV

-198 LMLVPAYK
+198 LLLVPAYK

-228 LFGGDMAGVYHKLD
+228 LYGGDMAGVYHKLD
-242 GHQKLIAIVEG
+242 GHQRLIAITEG

-259 VNQVTGATTYCAFN
+259 VNQVTGATNYCAFN
-273 TGNLAAVSAWVA
+273 TGNLAVVAAWA
-285 GQHPGVSLVF
+285 AEQHPGVPVVF
-295 FADHDELDITHQWR
+295 FADNDEHGAGLR
-309 PGEKFAKDAA
+309 YAKDAA

-341 HGVEATKLAMKSAII
+341 HGVEEAKLAMRQAIA

-361 CGVVVKQKDD
+361 CGVVVSRP
-371 IKQVSVD
+371 V
-378 PANISA
+378 PAE
-384 SSAQLAAKTAH
+384 T
-395 DREKSTDCG
+395 
-404 DSLIPPPAP
+404 
-413 FGFTL
+413 
-418 PGIAPAPAPAAANK
+418 APAPAPAAATMPELTPVIPPQSPFGFTLPGMAPAPAAAATTK

-482 MALQCMAMAAAG
+482 MALQCMAMAGAG

-568 SNTGS
+568 SNSGS

-643 LEIEHLERKLADHDK
+643 LEIEQLERKLADHDK
-658 RAITARDGVRNPSL
+658 RAITAREGVRNPSL

-714 TIADLKKAPSGGQD
+714 TIADLKKAPAGGQD
-728 MQFEMLKAQIGLICQ
+728 MQFEMLKAQIGLIYQ
-743 LADDESKHS
+743 LADDESKRS
-752 VDSEFN
+752 VDNEFN

-781 DQHHYRNHPRV
+781 DQYHYRNHPRV

-822 ESAYVRYA
+822 ESSYVRYA

-843 NLKINEGATEETN
+843 NLKINEGATEETV

-927 DPSGKQIRMRK
+927 DPSGKQIRLRK

>member
-1 MTNLK
+1 MTNLT

-29 SGRVDGDSPIDRVL
+29 SGRVDGDSPIERVL

-74 GKDRFRFDDKEGRG
+74 GKDRFRFDDKDGRG

-159 ASSELRPHAY
+159 ASSELRPHPY
-169 MSDRGLDG
+169 MSDRGMDG

-187 GKDRAV
+187 GRDRSV

-198 LMLVPAYK
+198 LLLVPAYK
-206 AEGDGSKLV
+206 AEGDGSMLV

-228 LFGGDMAGVYHKLD
+228 IYGGDMAAVYHKLD
-242 GHQKLIAIVEG
+242 GHQKLIAIAEG

-285 GQHPGVSLVF
+285 DQHPVVPVVF
-295 FADHDELDITHQWR
+295 FADNDEHGAGLR
-309 PGEKFAKDAA
+309 YAKDAA
-319 APLGATVA
+319 APICATVA

-341 HGVEATKLAMKSAII
+341 HGFEETKLAMRQAIA

-361 CGVVVKQKDD
+361 CGVAVAKAATAEPE
-371 IKQVSVD
+371 
-378 PANISA
+378 PAA
-384 SSAQLAAKTAH
+384 PAAVEPGPAPT
-395 DREKSTDCG
+395 E
-404 DSLIPPPAP
+404 PPPTP

-418 PGIAPAPAPAAANK
+418 PGMPPAPSAATTK

-482 MALQCMAMAAAG
+482 MALQCMAMAGAG

-568 SNTGS
+568 SNSGS

-643 LEIEHLERKLADHDK
+643 LEIEQLERKLADHDK

-714 TIADLKKAPSGGQD
+714 TIADLKKAPAGGQD

-743 LADDESKHS
+743 LADDESKRS
-752 VDSEFN
+752 VDNEFN

-807 SIMALGNYGCDGARI
+807 SIMALGNYSCDGARI
-822 ESAYVRYA
+822 ESSYVRYA

-843 NLKINEGATEETN
+843 NLKINEGATEETI

-927 DPSGKQIRMRK
+927 DPSGKQIRLRK

>member
-1 MTNLK
+1 MTNLT
-6 FPLTL
+6 FPLNL

-29 SGRVDGDSPIDRVL
+29 SGRVDGDSPIERVL
-43 REFNGA
+43 REFNGT

-123 NTPERSR
+123 NAQERSR

-159 ASSELRPHAY
+159 ASSELRPHPY

-187 GKDRAV
+187 GRDRSV

-198 LMLVPAYK
+198 LLLVPAYK
-206 AEGDGSKLV
+206 AEGDGSMLV

-228 LFGGDMAGVYHKLD
+228 IYGGDMAAVYHKLD
-242 GHQKLIAIVEG
+242 GHQKLIAIAEG

-259 VNQVTGATTYCAFN
+259 VNQVTGALTYCAFN
-273 TGNLAAVSAWVA
+273 TGNLAAVAAWA
-285 GQHPGVSLVF
+285 SGQHPGVPVVL
-295 FADHDELDITHQWR
+295 FADNDEHGAGLR
-309 PGEKFAKDAA
+309 YAKDAA

-341 HGVEATKLAMKSAII
+341 HGVEETKLAMRQTIA

-361 CGVVVKQKDD
+361 CGVVVAKPAPAETAPQPAA
-371 IKQVSVD
+371 D
-378 PANISA
+378 PAPE
-384 SSAQLAAKTAH
+384 AAP
-395 DREKSTDCG
+395 SM
-404 DSLIPPPAP
+404 PPPAP

-418 PGIAPAPAPAAANK
+418 PGMPPAPAAAPASN

-482 MALQCMAMAAAG
+482 MALQCMAMAGAG

-534 IYGDIRSDK
+534 VYGDIRSDK

-643 LEIEHLERKLADHDK
+643 LEIEQLERKLADHDR

-714 TIADLKKAPSGGQD
+714 TIEDLKKAPTGGQD

-752 VDSEFN
+752 VDNEFN
-758 GSPFRYDITPDAER
+758 GSRFRYDITPDAER

-822 ESAYVRYA
+822 ESSYVRYA

-843 NLKINEGATEETN
+843 NLKINEGATEETV

-918 AMLGGKVEM
+918 AMLGGKIEM

>member
-1 MTNLK
+1 MTNLI

-19 NCRCWSERGN
+19 NYRCWSERG
-29 SGRVDGDSPIDRVL
+29 SYRADGDSPIDRVL

-130 APVYRSFVSEDQI
+130 APVYRSFVSDDQI

-159 ASSELRPHAY
+159 ASSELRSHPY

-177 QWLVNGEPIM
+177 KWLVNGEPIM
-187 GKDRAV
+187 GKDRVV
-193 IQPGE
+193 IQPGD
-198 LMLVPAYK
+198 LLLVPVYK
-206 AEGDGSKLV
+206 ADGDGSKLV

-228 LFGGDMAGVYHKLD
+228 LFGGDMAAVYHKID
-242 GHQKLIAIVEG
+242 GHQKLIAIAEG
-253 YATGVT
+253 YATVVT
-259 VNQVTGATTYCAFN
+259 VNQVTGALTYCAFN
-273 TGNLAAVSAWVA
+273 TGNLAAVAAWA
-285 GQHPGVSLVF
+285 SGQHPGVPVVL
-295 FADHDELDITHQWR
+295 FADNDEHGAGLR
-309 PGEKFAKDAA
+309 YAKDAA

-341 HGVEATKLAMKSAII
+341 HGVEATKLAMRQAIA

-361 CGVVVKQKDD
+361 CGVVAK
-371 IKQVSVD
+371 
-378 PANISA
+378 PAQEPTKA
-384 SSAQLAAKTAH
+384 PEPTPEPAPM
-395 DREKSTDCG
+395 
-404 DSLIPPPAP
+404 PPVPSAP

-418 PGIAPAPAPAAANK
+418 PGAAPAPAAATTPK
-432 RKAAPKESDLPPG
+432 RKAQPKESDLPPG
-445 IDFTGMDIDTPP
+445 IDFTGMDIDNPP

-482 MALQCMAMAAAG
+482 MALQCMAMAGAG
-494 LPGLGGTKLSLITLT
+494 LEGLGGTKLSLITLT

-534 IYGDIRSDK
+534 VYGDIRSDK

-616 EKVIEAKREAIAHM
+616 EKVVEAKREAIAHM

-643 LEIEHLERKLADHDK
+643 LEIEQLERKLADHDK

-714 TIADLKKAPSGGQD
+714 TIADLKKAPTGGQD

-752 VDSEFN
+752 VDNEFN
-758 GSPFRYDITPDAER
+758 GSRFRYDITPDAER

-822 ESAYVRYA
+822 ESSYVRYA

-843 NLKINEGATEETN
+843 NLKINEGATEETI

-918 AMLGGKVEM
+918 AMLGGKIEM
-927 DPSGKQIRMRK
+927 DPSGKQIRLRK

>member
-1 MTNLK
+1 MC
-6 FPLTL
+6 
-11 SCGCKALS
+11 S
-19 NCRCWSERGN
+19 
-29 SGRVDGDSPIDRVL
+29 
-43 REFNGA
+43 
-49 WRQTLENYGCH
+49 
-60 LPSGRHHGPCPVCG
+60 G
-74 GKDRFRFDDKEGRG
+74 GKQSSDRFRFDDKDGRG
-88 TWFCSQ
+88 TWFCNQ
-94 CDPQSGGGLLLLSRF
+94 CTPQSGGGLLLLSRF

-159 ASSELRPHAY
+159 ASSELRTHPY

-187 GKDRAV
+187 GKDRAI

-198 LMLVPAYK
+198 LLLVPAYK

-228 LFGGDMAGVYHKLD
+228 LYGGDMAGVYHKLD
-242 GHQKLIAIVEG
+242 GHKKLIAIVEG

-259 VNQVTGATTYCAFN
+259 VNQVTGATTYVAFQ

-285 GQHPGVSLVF
+285 GHHPGVSVVF

-319 APLGATVA
+319 APIGATVA
-327 LPPELGDWDDYRQA
+327 LPPELGDWDDYRQV
-341 HGVEATKLAMKSAII
+341 HGVEATKLAMRQAIA

-361 CGVVVKQKDD
+361 CGVVVAKPAQAEHTTAEPAPTTAPTP
-371 IKQVSVD
+371 D
-378 PANISA
+378 PAPIM
-384 SSAQLAAKTAH
+384 
-395 DREKSTDCG
+395 
-404 DSLIPPPAP
+404 PPPAP

-418 PGIAPAPAPAAANK
+418 PGASPVQTPTSK
-432 RKAAPKESDLPPG
+432 RKAAPKEGDLPPG

-568 SNTGS
+568 SNSGS

-643 LEIEHLERKLADHDK
+643 LEIEQLERKLADHDK

-714 TIADLKKAPSGGQD
+714 TIADLKKAPAGGQD

-807 SIMALGNYGCDGARI
+807 SIMALGNIIMGVATI
-822 ESAYVRYA
+822 ERSYVRYA

-843 NLKINEGATEETN
+843 NLKINEGATEETV

-927 DPSGKQIRMRK
+927 DPSGKQIRLRK

>member
-1 MTNLK
+1 MTNLT

-19 NCRCWSERGN
+19 NCCCWSERGN
-29 SGRVDGDSPIDRVL
+29 SGRVDGDSPIERVL

-60 LPSGRHHGPCPVCG
+60 LPSGRRHGPCPVCG
-74 GKDRFRFDDKEGRG
+74 GKDRFRFDDKDGRG

-177 QWLVNGEPIM
+177 QWLVNGEPVM
-187 GKDRAV
+187 GRDRSV
-193 IQPGE
+193 IQPGD
-198 LMLVPAYK
+198 LLLVPAYK

-228 LFGGDMAGVYHKLD
+228 LYGGDMAGVYHKLD
-242 GHQKLIAIVEG
+242 GHQKLIAITEG

-259 VNQVTGATTYCAFN
+259 VNQVTGATTYVAFN
-273 TGNLAAVSAWVA
+273 TGNLASVSAWVA
-285 GQHPGVSLVF
+285 SQHPGVPVVF
-295 FADHDELDITHQWR
+295 FADNDEHGAGLR
-309 PGEKFAKDAA
+309 YAKDAA

-341 HGVEATKLAMKSAII
+341 HGVEATKTAMRQAIA

-361 CGVVVKQKDD
+361 CGVVVAK
-371 IKQVSVD
+371 
-378 PANISA
+378 PAPA
-384 SSAQLAAKTAH
+384 ETAPAPAPVATTTP
-395 DREKSTDCG
+395 EPAPTMQ
-404 DSLIPPPAP
+404 PVAP

-418 PGIAPAPAPAAANK
+418 PGMAPAPAAAPASK
-432 RKAAPKESDLPPG
+432 RKATPKESDLPPG

-602 DEFLTHIETARARV
+602 DEFLSHIETARARV

-643 LEIEHLERKLADHDK
+643 LEIEQLERKLADHDK

-714 TIADLKKAPSGGQD
+714 TIADLKKAPTGGQD
-728 MQFEMLKAQIGLICQ
+728 VQFEMLKAQIGLICQ
-743 LADDESKHS
+743 LAGDESKHS
-752 VDSEFN
+752 VDNEFN
-758 GSPFRYDITPDAER
+758 GSRFRYDITPDAER

-807 SIMALGNYGCDGARI
+807 SVMALGNYGCDGARI
-822 ESAYVRYA
+822 ESSYVRYA

-856 EAKLEAV
+856 EARLEAV

-918 AMLGGKVEM
+918 AMLGGKIEM
-927 DPSGKQIRMRK
+927 DPSGKQIRLRK

>member
-159 ASSELRPHAY
+159 ASSELRTHPY

-187 GKDRAV
+187 GRDRSV

-198 LMLVPAYK
+198 LLLVPACK

-242 GHQKLIAIVEG
+242 GHQKLIAIAEG

-259 VNQVTGATTYCAFN
+259 VNQVTGATTYVAFQ
-273 TGNLAAVSAWVA
+273 TGNLATVSAWVA
-285 GQHPGVSLVF
+285 GHHPGVSVVF

-319 APLGATVA
+319 APIGATVA

-341 HGVEATKLAMKSAII
+341 HGVEATKLAMRQAIA
-356 ADREA
+356 ADRES
-361 CGVVVKQKDD
+361 CGVAVAKPEAA
-371 IKQVSVD
+371 
-378 PANISA
+378 PAPTLAPEPAPIMPPPTPSA
-384 SSAQLAAKTAH
+384 T
-395 DREKSTDCG
+395 
-404 DSLIPPPAP
+404 PAP

-418 PGIAPAPAPAAANK
+418 PGIAPAPAAAPASK
-432 RKAAPKESDLPPG
+432 RKATPKESDLPPG

-568 SNTGS
+568 SNSGS

-643 LEIEHLERKLADHDK
+643 LEIEQLERKLADHDK

-714 TIADLKKAPSGGQD
+714 TIADLKKAPTGGQD

-807 SIMALGNYGCDGARI
+807 SIMALGNYGCDGGRI
-822 ESAYVRYA
+822 ESSYVRYA

-856 EAKLEAV
+856 EARLEAV

>member
-130 APVYRSFVSEDQI
+130 APVYRAIVSDDQI

-159 ASSELRPHAY
+159 ASSELRPHPY

-187 GKDRAV
+187 GRDRSV

-198 LMLVPAYK
+198 LLLVPAYK
-206 AEGDGSKLV
+206 AEGDGSTLV

-228 LFGGDMAGVYHKLD
+228 LYGGDMAGVYHKLD
-242 GHQKLIAIVEG
+242 GHQKLIAITEG

-259 VNQVTGATTYCAFN
+259 VNQVTGALTYCAFN
-273 TGNLAAVSAWVA
+273 TGNLAAVAAWA
-285 GQHPGVSLVF
+285 SGQHPGVQVVL
-295 FADHDELDITHQWR
+295 FADNDEHGAGLR
-309 PGEKFAKDAA
+309 YAKDAA

-341 HGVEATKLAMKSAII
+341 HGVEETKVAMRQAIA

-361 CGVVVKQKDD
+361 CGV
-371 IKQVSVD
+371 
-378 PANISA
+378 
-384 SSAQLAAKTAH
+384 AAKPAQEPTKAP
-395 DREKSTDCG
+395 EPTPEPAPM
-404 DSLIPPPAP
+404 PPPTP

-418 PGIAPAPAPAAANK
+418 PGMAPAPAATATTK
-432 RKAAPKESDLPPG
+432 RKAATKESDLPPG
-445 IDFTGMDIDTPP
+445 IDFNGMDIDTPP

-482 MALQCMAMAAAG
+482 MALQCMAMAGAG

-534 IYGDIRSDK
+534 VYGDIRSDK

-563 QKILS
+563 QKILT
-568 SNTGS
+568 SNSGS

-630 NQDHEEGRIKKAQ
+630 NQDHEEARIKKAQ

-714 TIADLKKAPSGGQD
+714 TIEDLKKAPTGGQD
-728 MQFEMLKAQIGLICQ
+728 IQFEMLKAQIGLICQ
-743 LADDESKHS
+743 LADDESKRS
-752 VDSEFN
+752 VDNEFN
-758 GSPFRYDITPDAER
+758 WSRFRYDITPDAER

-822 ESAYVRYA
+822 ESSYVRYA

-843 NLKINEGATEETN
+843 NLKINEGATEETV

-927 DPSGKQIRMRK
+927 DPSGKQIRLRK

>member
-1 MTNLK
+1 MINLT

-29 SGRVDGDSPIDRVL
+29 SGRVDGDSPIERVL

-74 GKDRFRFDDKEGRG
+74 GKDRFRFDDKDGRG

-109 LGKPTIEVANELLG
+109 LGKPTIEMANELLG

-187 GKDRAV
+187 GRDRSV
-193 IQPGE
+193 IQPGD
-198 LMLVPAYK
+198 LLLVPAYK

-259 VNQVTGATTYCAFN
+259 VNQVTGATTYVAFN
-273 TGNLAAVSAWVA
+273 TGNLASVSAWVA
-285 GQHPGVSLVF
+285 SQHPGVPVVF
-295 FADHDELDITHQWR
+295 FADNDEHGSGLR
-309 PGEKFAKDAA
+309 YAKDAA

-341 HGVEATKLAMKSAII
+341 HGVEATKTAMRQAIA

-361 CGVVVKQKDD
+361 CGVVVAK
-371 IKQVSVD
+371 
-378 PANISA
+378 PAPA
-384 SSAQLAAKTAH
+384 ETAPAPAPAATTTPEPAP
-395 DREKSTDCG
+395 TMQ
-404 DSLIPPPAP
+404 PVAP

-418 PGIAPAPAPAAANK
+418 PGMPQSPAAAATTK
-432 RKAAPKESDLPPG
+432 RKAAPKESDLPPW
-445 IDFTGMDIDTPP
+445 IDFDDMDIDTPP

-482 MALQCMAMAAAG
+482 MALQCMAMAGAG

-568 SNTGS
+568 SNSGS

-643 LEIEHLERKLADHDK
+643 LEIEQLERKLADHDK

-714 TIADLKKAPSGGQD
+714 TIADLKKAPTGGQD

-743 LADDESKHS
+743 LADDESKRS
-752 VDSEFN
+752 VDNEFN
-758 GSPFRYDITPDAER
+758 GSRFRYDITPDAER

-822 ESAYVRYA
+822 ESSYVRYA

-843 NLKINEGATEETN
+843 NLKINEGATEETV

-918 AMLGGKVEM
+918 AMLGGKIEM
-927 DPSGKQIRMRK
+927 DPSGKQIRLRK

>member
-130 APVYRSFVSEDQI
+130 APVYRSFVSDDQI

-159 ASSELRPHAY
+159 ASSELRQHPY

-187 GKDRAV
+187 GRDRSV

-198 LMLVPAYK
+198 LLLVAAYK
-206 AEGDGSKLV
+206 AEGDGSMLV

-228 LFGGDMAGVYHKLD
+228 IYGGDMAAVYHKLD
-242 GHQKLIAIVEG
+242 GHQKLIAIAEG

-259 VNQVTGATTYCAFN
+259 VNQVTGATTYVAFQ
-273 TGNLAAVSAWVA
+273 TGNLASVSAWVA
-285 GQHPGVSLVF
+285 SQHPGVPVVF
-295 FADHDELDITHQWR
+295 FADNDEHGAGLR
-309 PGEKFAKDAA
+309 YAKDAA

-341 HGVEATKLAMKSAII
+341 HGVEATKLAMRQAIA

-361 CGVVVKQKDD
+361 CGVAVAK
-371 IKQVSVD
+371 
-378 PANISA
+378 PA
-384 SSAQLAAKTAH
+384 
-395 DREKSTDCG
+395 E
-404 DSLIPPPAP
+404 PAP
-413 FGFTL
+413 APAPTAATMPEQTPVMPPQATFGFTL
-418 PGIAPAPAPAAANK
+418 PGMAPAPAAAATTK

-445 IDFTGMDIDTPP
+445 IDFNGMDIDTPP

-482 MALQCMAMAAAG
+482 MALQCMAMAGAG

-568 SNTGS
+568 SNSGS

-602 DEFLTHIETARARV
+602 DEFLAHIETARARV

-643 LEIEHLERKLADHDK
+643 LEIEQLERKLADHDK
-658 RAITARDGVRNPSL
+658 RAITAREGVRNPSL

-714 TIADLKKAPSGGQD
+714 TIADLKKAPTGGQD

-743 LADDESKHS
+743 LADDESKRS
-752 VDSEFN
+752 VDNEFN

-822 ESAYVRYA
+822 ESSYVRYA

-843 NLKINEGATEETN
+843 NLKINEGATEETV

-927 DPSGKQIRMRK
+927 DPSGKQIRLRK

>member
-11 SCGCKALS
+11 SCGCGALS
-19 NCRCWSERGN
+19 NCRCWSER
-29 SGRVDGDSPIDRVL
+29 SSRRPDGDSPVDRVL

-94 CDPQSGGGLLLLSRF
+94 CDHQSGGGLLLLSRF

-159 ASSELRPHAY
+159 ASSELRPHPY

-187 GKDRAV
+187 GRDRSV

-198 LMLVPAYK
+198 LLLVPAYK

-228 LFGGDMAGVYHKLD
+228 LYGGDMAGVYHKLD
-242 GHQKLIAIVEG
+242 GHQKLIAIAEG

-259 VNQVTGATTYCAFN
+259 VNQVTGATTYVAFQ
-273 TGNLAAVSAWVA
+273 TGNLASVSAWVA
-285 GQHPGVSLVF
+285 SQHHGVPVVL

-341 HGVEATKLAMKSAII
+341 HGVEATKLAMRQAIA

-361 CGVVVKQKDD
+361 CGVAVAK
-371 IKQVSVD
+371 
-378 PANISA
+378 PAPAETSP
-384 SSAQLAAKTAH
+384 QPAAEPAPAAAP
-395 DREKSTDCG
+395 SM
-404 DSLIPPPAP
+404 PPPATPITP

-418 PGIAPAPAPAAANK
+418 PGMPQAPAAATTK
-432 RKAAPKESDLPPG
+432 RKAATKESDLPPG

-482 MALQCMAMAAAG
+482 MALQCMAMAGAG

-534 IYGDIRSDK
+534 VYGDIRSDK

-568 SNTGS
+568 SNSGS

-616 EKVIEAKREAIAHM
+616 EKVIEAKREAMAHM

-643 LEIEHLERKLADHDK
+643 LEIEQLERKLADHDR

-714 TIADLKKAPSGGQD
+714 TIEDLKKAPAGGQD

-752 VDSEFN
+752 VDNEFN
-758 GSPFRYDITPDAER
+758 GSRFRYDITPDAER

-822 ESAYVRYA
+822 ESSYVRYA

-843 NLKINEGATEETN
+843 NLKINEGATEETV

-878 DQDGW
+878 EQDGW
-883 RYVSVIKAQMKRR
+883 RYISVIKAQMKRR

-918 AMLGGKVEM
+918 AMLGGKIEM
-927 DPSGKQIRMRK
+927 DPSGKQIRLRK

>member
-43 REFNGA
+43 RDFNGA

-88 TWFCSQ
+88 TWLCSQ

-159 ASSELRPHAY
+159 ASSELRPHPY

-187 GKDRAV
+187 GRDREV

-198 LMLVPAYK
+198 LLLVPAYK

-228 LFGGDMAGVYHKLD
+228 LYGGDMAGVYHKLD
-242 GHQKLIAIVEG
+242 GHQKLIAITEG

-285 GQHPGVSLVF
+285 SQHPGVPAVL
-295 FADHDELDITHQWR
+295 FADNDEHGAGLR
-309 PGEKFAKDAA
+309 YAKDAA

-327 LPPELGDWDDYRQA
+327 LPPELGDWDDYRQV
-341 HGVEATKLAMKSAII
+341 HGGEATKLAMRQAIA

-361 CGVVVKQKDD
+361 CGVVAK
-371 IKQVSVD
+371 
-378 PANISA
+378 PAQEPTKA
-384 SSAQLAAKTAH
+384 PEPTPEPAPM
-395 DREKSTDCG
+395 
-404 DSLIPPPAP
+404 PPVPSAP

-418 PGIAPAPAPAAANK
+418 PGAAPAPAAATTPK
-432 RKAAPKESDLPPG
+432 RKAPPKESDLPPG
-445 IDFTGMDIDTPP
+445 IDFTGMDIDNPP

-482 MALQCMAMAAAG
+482 MALQCMAMAGAG

-568 SNTGS
+568 SNSGS

-584 TLMELSTTSCYKL
+584 TLMELSTTSKYKL

-602 DEFLTHIETARARV
+602 DEFLSQIETARARV

-643 LEIEHLERKLADHDK
+643 LEIEQLERKLADHDK
-658 RAITARDGVRNPSL
+658 RAITARDGVNNPSL
-672 HLLAYSTPQKLAAIV
+672 HLLAFSTPQKLAAIV

-714 TIADLKKAPSGGQD
+714 TIADLKKAPTGGQD

-822 ESAYVRYA
+822 ESSYVRYA
-830 LMLVLQSL
+830 LMLTLQSL

-843 NLKINEGATEETN
+843 NLKINEGATEETV

-918 AMLGGKVEM
+918 AMLGGKIEM
-927 DPSGKQIRMRK
+927 DQSGKQIRMRK

>member
-1 MTNLK
+1 MTNIK

-159 ASSELRPHAY
+159 ASSELRQHAY

-187 GKDRAV
+187 GKDRAI
-193 IQPGE
+193 IQPGD
-198 LMLVPAYK
+198 LLLVPAYK

-228 LFGGDMAGVYHKLD
+228 LFGGDMAAVYHKLD

-259 VNQVTGATTYCAFN
+259 ANQVTGATTYCAFN

-285 GQHPGVSLVF
+285 GHHPGVSVVF

-319 APLGATVA
+319 APIGATVA

-341 HGVEATKLAMKSAII
+341 HGVEATKLAMRQAIA
-356 ADREA
+356 ADRES
-361 CGVVVKQKDD
+361 CGV
-371 IKQVSVD
+371 
-378 PANISA
+378 A
-384 SSAQLAAKTAH
+384 AAKPEAAPAPAP
-395 DREKSTDCG
+395 EPAP
-404 DSLIPPPAP
+404 IMPPPAP

-418 PGIAPAPAPAAANK
+418 PGMPPAPATSPASK

-643 LEIEHLERKLADHDK
+643 LEIEQLERKLADHDK

-714 TIADLKKAPSGGQD
+714 TIADLKKAPAGGQD

-822 ESAYVRYA
+822 ESSYVRYA

-843 NLKINEGATEETN
+843 NLKINEGATEETI

>member
-11 SCGCKALS
+11 SCGCGALS

-29 SGRVDGDSPIDRVL
+29 TGRVDGDSPIDRVL

-60 LPSGRHHGPCPVCG
+60 LPSGRNHGPCPVCG

-123 NTPERSR
+123 NTPERSL

-159 ASSELRPHAY
+159 ASSELRQHAY

-187 GKDRAV
+187 GRDRSV

-198 LMLVPAYK
+198 LLLVPAYK

-228 LFGGDMAGVYHKLD
+228 LYGGDMAGVYHKLD
-242 GHQKLIAIVEG
+242 GHQKLIAITEG

-273 TGNLAAVSAWVA
+273 TGNLAVVAAWVA
-285 GQHPGVSLVF
+285 SQHLGVPVVF
-295 FADHDELDITHQWR
+295 FADNDEHGAGLR
-309 PGEKFAKDAA
+309 YAKDAA

-341 HGVEATKLAMKSAII
+341 HGVEKTKLAMRKAIA

-361 CGVVVKQKDD
+361 CGVAVAKPAPSEKAPAEAEP
-371 IKQVSVD
+371 D
-378 PANISA
+378 PAPTM
-384 SSAQLAAKTAH
+384 Q
-395 DREKSTDCG
+395 
-404 DSLIPPPAP
+404 PVAP

-418 PGIAPAPAPAAANK
+418 PGMPPAPAAAPATK

-445 IDFTGMDIDTPP
+445 IDFTGMDIDNPP

-482 MALQCMAMAAAG
+482 MALQCMAMAGAG

-534 IYGDIRSDK
+534 VYGDIRSDK

-568 SNTGS
+568 SNSGS

-602 DEFLTHIETARARV
+602 DEFLAHIETARARV

-643 LEIEHLERKLADHDK
+643 LEIEQLERKLAAHDK
-658 RAITARDGVRNPSL
+658 RAITAREGVRNPSL

-714 TIADLKKAPSGGQD
+714 TIADLKKAPAGGQD

-743 LADDESKHS
+743 LADDESKRS
-752 VDSEFN
+752 VDNEFN

-822 ESAYVRYA
+822 ESSYVRYA

-843 NLKINEGATEETN
+843 NLKINEGATEETV

-918 AMLGGKVEM
+918 AMLGGKIEM
-927 DPSGKQIRMRK
+927 DPSGKQIRLRK

>member
-130 APVYRSFVSEDQI
+130 APVYRSFVSDDQI

-159 ASSELRPHAY
+159 ASSELRSHPY

-187 GKDRAV
+187 GRDRSV

-198 LMLVPAYK
+198 LLLVPAYK
-206 AEGDGSKLV
+206 ADGDGSMLV
-215 NVQKIKANKEKRP
+215 NVQKIKASKEKRP
-228 LFGGDMAGVYHKLD
+228 IYGGDMAAVYHKLD
-242 GHQKLIAIVEG
+242 GHQKLIAITEG

-273 TGNLAAVSAWVA
+273 TGNLAAVAAWA
-285 GQHPGVSLVF
+285 SGQHPGVPVVL
-295 FADHDELDITHQWR
+295 FADNDEHGAGLR
-309 PGEKFAKDAA
+309 YAKDAA
-319 APLGATVA
+319 APIGATVA
-327 LPPELGDWDDYRQA
+327 LPPEPGDWDDYRQA
-341 HGVEATKLAMKSAII
+341 RGVEATKLAMRQAIA

-361 CGVVVKQKDD
+361 RGVAVAK
-371 IKQVSVD
+371 
-378 PANISA
+378 PAKA
-384 SSAQLAAKTAH
+384 EHATA
-395 DREKSTDCG
+395 EPALTTAPTPEPAP
-404 DSLIPPPAP
+404 IMPPPTP

-418 PGIAPAPAPAAANK
+418 PGMPPAPTPAPASK
-432 RKAAPKESDLPPG
+432 RKATPKESDLPPG

-643 LEIEHLERKLADHDK
+643 LEIEQLERKLADHDK

-714 TIADLKKAPSGGQD
+714 TIADLKKAPTGGQD

-822 ESAYVRYA
+822 ESSYVRYA

-843 NLKINEGATEETN
+843 NLKINEGATEETI

-927 DPSGKQIRMRK
+927 DPSGKQIRLRK